1 MKKIFSFGICRII
14 SEQQEIKQYM
24 LVKIDNKNS
33 INDILRKAKKKKKI
47 NLKKNKKND
56 IERKKN
62 PFK

>member
-33 INDILRKAKKKKKI
+33 INDILRKAKKKKKST
-47 NLKKNKKND
+47 
-56 IERKKN
+56 
-62 PFK
+62 